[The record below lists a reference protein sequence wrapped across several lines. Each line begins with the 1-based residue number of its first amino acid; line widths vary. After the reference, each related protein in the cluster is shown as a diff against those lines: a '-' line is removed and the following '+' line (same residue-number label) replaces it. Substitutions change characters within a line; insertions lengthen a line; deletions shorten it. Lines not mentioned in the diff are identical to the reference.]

1 MNDAERES
9 RRPLRL
15 RRRRILAAAA
25 PVVLLVAATAYVQQK
40 YEPIFAAPVIT
51 HEAVAK
57 PCHTLRAV
65 CYPCK
70 APEWLAKVVGCPERV
85 VELFA
90 PREVAV
96 LAEPDLA
103 GRAVRLS
110 VFVNEQ
116 RLGPVIADWASP
128 PELSKEFPEI
138 AWSEQGCVRRERGSM
153 VFHGTFPLKQEVVD
167 LVRVLQK
174 SASAGVAP
182 PLEGGHMFEAAL
194 NNEDDGALAAFLCLY
209 GCLDSGPPAFDAEV
223 IAKTMSAV
231 KTVQF
236 FADFKGEDAL
246 EAQLVLTGW
255 PEDEETMAELAFLT
269 EVVRGE
275 AARELRKDPYKMG
288 FGGDTAREGSIV
300 TVNLS
305 LTGFA
310 KFFEK
315 EDEETEANA

>member
-1 MNDAERES
+1 MKRGKRKALIVAV
-9 RRPLRL
+9 PAALV
-15 RRRRILAAAA
+15 LAA
-25 PVVLLVAATAYVQQK
+25 VFYVQKK

-51 HEAVAK
+51 HEAVAE
-57 PCHTLRAV
+57 PCQTLRAV

-90 PREVAV
+90 PREVAL
-96 LAEPDLA
+96 LAEPDL
-103 GRAVRLS
+103 GEQAVRLS

-138 AWSEQGCVRRERGSM
+138 AWSEQGCVRQERGSM

-182 PLEGGHMFEAAL
+182 PLEGGHMFEAGL
-194 NNEDDGALAAFLCLY
+194 SNEDDGAVAAFLCLY
-209 GCLDSGPPAFDAEV
+209 GCLDSGPPAFDAEAV
-223 IAKTMSAV
+223 AKNLSAV
-231 KTVQF
+231 KTVRF
-236 FADFKGEDAL
+236 FADFQGEDAL

-255 PEDEETMAELAFLT
+255 PEEDAAMAELAFLT
-269 EVVRGE
+269 EVVRIE
-275 AARELRKDPYKMG
+275 ADRELRKEKYQVRVS
-288 FGGDTAREGSIV
+288 GGTNRNGCVV
-300 TVNLS
+300 TVRFR
-305 LTGFA
+305 LTGLA
-310 KFFEK
+310 KFFE
-315 EDEETEANA
+315 EEEKIEQNA